1 MFNGDYSMTQQEIQ
15 EAMVSKRIAYLQRRR
30 NYQRFDE
37 VFDDLEEIIDL
48 TFPQFKEDEDEGE

>member
-15 EAMVSKRIAYLQRRR
+15 EARVSKRIAYLQRRR

-37 VFDDLEEIIDL
+37 VFDDLEEIMDL

>member
-1 MFNGDYSMTQQEIQ
+1 
-15 EAMVSKRIAYLQRRR
+15 MVSKRIAYLQRRR

-37 VFDDLEEIIDL
+37 VFDDLEEIMDL